1 MQEGSYYQTAVYLWL
16 KESYGIVPAARG
28 APRPGLPKVKDKTRD
43 RVDARTRACRH
54 VNPTLPFCH
63 AEQREASISPPAL
76 RWILRFAQDD
86 CRRTFHPAFQP
97 MKKPPLLL
105 ALFAGLAVALSAA
118 EPYTIAVIPKGTTHE
133 FWKSIH
139 AGAVKAQRELAAA
152 GIAVNVIWKGPLKED
167 DREQQVQVVENFIG
181 RRVSGIVLAP
191 LDHKA
196 LVAPVETAVRGK
208 IPVVIIDSGLAT
220 QAYTSF
226 VATDN
231 REGGRIAARN
241 LGRLLGGK
249 GNVIMLR
256 LQIGSNSTEEREAG
270 FVEIMQHDFPGIRL
284 LSIDQH
290 AGATRDTA
298 KRAAETLLSRYGS
311 VVNGV
316 FAPNESTGAGMLLA
330 LRDAGLAGK
339 VKFIAFDSG
348 ETLNAGLKSG
358 HIDGL
363 VVQNP
368 MNMGYLGVKTMVA
381 VLRGEKVPA
390 RIDTGVGFVTRENF
404 DDPALADMVNPPL
417 DQYLK

>member
-1 MQEGSYYQTAVYLWL
+1 MKSPWFAVL
-16 KESYGIVPAARG
+16 GFCCAA
-28 APRPGLPKVKDKTRD
+28 
-43 RVDARTRACRH
+43 
-54 VNPTLPFCH
+54 
-63 AEQREASISPPAL
+63 AL
-76 RWILRFAQDD
+76 
-86 CRRTFHPAFQP
+86 T
-97 MKKPPLLL
+97 
-105 ALFAGLAVALSAA
+105 AA

-139 AGAVKAQRELAAA
+139 AGAVKAQRELAAG
-152 GIAVNVIWKGPLKED
+152 GIPVNVIWKGPLKED

-220 QAYTSF
+220 SVQASF
-226 VATDN
+226 VSTDN

-249 GNVIMLR
+249 GNAIMLR
-256 LQIGSNSTEEREAG
+256 LQVGSNSTEEREEG
-270 FVEIMQHDFPGIRL
+270 FLEVMKSDFPGIRL
-284 LSIDQH
+284 LSSDQH
-290 AGATRDTA
+290 GGATRDTA
-298 KRAAETLLSRYGS
+298 KRTAENLLNRFGRQIQ
-311 VVNGV
+311 GV
-316 FAPNESTGAGMLLA
+316 FTCNESTTAGMLLA
-330 LRDAGLAGK
+330 LRDAGLAGR
-339 VKFIAFDSG
+339 VKFVGFDSG
-348 ETLNAGLKSG
+348 ETLTAGLKAG

-368 MNMGYLGVKTMVA
+368 MNMGYLGVKTVVA

-404 DDPALADMVNPPL
+404 NDPALAEIVNPPL
-417 DQYLK
+417 DEYLK